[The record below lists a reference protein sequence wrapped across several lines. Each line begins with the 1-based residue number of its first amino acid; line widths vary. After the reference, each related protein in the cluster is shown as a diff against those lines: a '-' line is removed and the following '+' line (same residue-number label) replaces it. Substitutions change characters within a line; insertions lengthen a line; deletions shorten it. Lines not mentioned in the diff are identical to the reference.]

1 MLRKVQL
8 TERVERH
15 IVTSRYAG
23 TRKELTYVPT
33 RGRHKRSAVGFSR
46 LERCSKGG
54 CIMHAPRN
62 HGTSGSQRGMRNTSP
77 F

>member
-33 RGRHKRSAVGFSR
+33 RGRHKRSACRIF
-46 LERCSKGG
+46 K
-54 CIMHAPRN
+54 A
-62 HGTSGSQRGMRNTSP
+62 
-77 F
+77 